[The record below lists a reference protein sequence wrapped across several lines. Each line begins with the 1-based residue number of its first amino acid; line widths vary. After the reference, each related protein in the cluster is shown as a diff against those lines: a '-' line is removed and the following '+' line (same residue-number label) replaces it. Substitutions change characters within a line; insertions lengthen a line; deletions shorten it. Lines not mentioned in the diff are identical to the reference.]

1 MLPLSEPELEHSSGA
16 SQRVI
21 KAWVTFSSNQRYE
34 ASCHDVRKTKYA
46 DDVDGQKQTA
56 TDDQPIVRVR

>member
-1 MLPLSEPELEHSSGA
+1 MLPLSEPELEHSSGT

-21 KAWVTFSSNQRYE
+21 QARVTFGSNQRHE
-34 ASCHDVRKTKYA
+34 ASCHDVSKTKYA

-56 TDDQPIVRVR
+56 TDDQPIVRVH